1 MKKKMMI
8 AGALCLV
15 VLIVVVVLLLLN
27 RKNSGVATLTMDINP
42 SIEIKLKKDKVTE
55 VNALNEDA
63 EKVLEKVNDDMNLE
77 EVMTE
82 IMNKAAEYDY
92 IRDDTA
98 VVLIHVDGKVD
109 MDELRRY
116 IANPLTE
123 KNLGLD
129 LIVIDKITKEDRD
142 LAKEYDISPAKA
154 AYINKIA
161 KEKNIDVEYF
171 LNRSIR
177 EIKETEASGNRCEE
191 GWTLNGDWCYKEKAR
206 EKAKEGKVCPRGY
219 IEHDG
224 KCYEEGRP
232 EETEEYECAEGR
244 TLKGD
249 KCIREEER
257 DPVPKSF
264 TCSSGELTKKSDIAL
279 AQPGSGDDGYICVDK
294 SKATHPMSPCELH
307 DGTETTMSGG
317 KCYWHRA
324 PVIAEGCPGKIQIGH
339 MCWDDASNVL
349 VCKGARDGKQYSSR
363 NEYCENSIK
372 YTDPIVSEYTCENE
386 FSMKGTKCIKEEEE
400 PAQHKTACPSGY
412 TKVDH
417 DRCIN
422 ETKTAELTDGYVCD
436 MPDTD
441 IKGDTCIIY
450 ERAEALHD

>member
-1 MKKKMMI
+1 MKKKMII

-42 SIEIKLKKDKVTE
+42 SIEIKLKKEKVTA
-55 VNALNEDA
+55 VKALNEDG
-63 EKVLEKVNDDMNLE
+63 EKVIEKVEDDMSLE
-77 EVMTE
+77 EAMNE
-82 IMNKAAEYDY
+82 IINKSFDYDF
-92 IRDDTA
+92 IRDDVATIL
-98 VVLIHVDGKVD
+98 VHVDGKLD
-109 MDELRRY
+109 MDELQKV
-116 IANPLTE
+116 INGPVSE
-123 KNLGLD
+123 KNHSLD
-129 LIVIDKITKEDRD
+129 LIVIDKITNEDKD

-161 KEKNIDVEYF
+161 KEKNMDVEYF
-171 LNRSIR
+171 VNRSIR

-191 GWTLNGDWCYKEKAR
+191 GWELRDGWCFKEKAR
-206 EKAKEGKVCPRGY
+206 EEAKKGKVCPGGY

-244 TLKGD
+244 TLNGD
-249 KCIREEER
+249 KCIREEEKE
-257 DPVPKSF
+257 PVAKSF

-279 AQPGSGDDGYICVDK
+279 ATPGEGDGYICVDK

-363 NEYCENSIK
+363 NEYCENSIT
-372 YTDPIVSEYTCENE
+372 YTDPVVSEYTCEGE
-386 FSMKGTKCIKEEEE
+386 YTMKGTKCVKEEEE
-400 PAQHKTACPSGY
+400 PAQRKMACPSGY

-422 ETKTAELTDGYVCD
+422 ETKTVELTDGYVCD
-436 MPDTD
+436 KEDSEVR
-441 IKGDTCIIY
+441 GDTCILF
-450 ERAEALHD
+450 EKKEALHD